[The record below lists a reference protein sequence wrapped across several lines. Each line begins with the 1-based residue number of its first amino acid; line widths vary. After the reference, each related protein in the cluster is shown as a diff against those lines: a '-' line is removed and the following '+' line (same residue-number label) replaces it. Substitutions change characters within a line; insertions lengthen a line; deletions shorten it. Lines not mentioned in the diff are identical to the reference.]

1 MFHGIAGELFQKRFG
16 SKVQLLIFATRNE
29 KSGSREAEQE
39 EEEVAKMLAKD
50 QLNEHKKL
58 KASTKS
64 F

>member
-39 EEEVAKMLAKD
+39 EEEVAKMLAK
-50 QLNEHKKL
+50 QVTE
-58 KASTKS
+58 STKEVAERA
-64 F
+64 